1 MSKGKRELQRRI
13 AYEAARILTEYR
25 SDNIAYACQK
35 AAAKLGISHRQQ
47 MPTREEVEQALMEQQ
62 RLLRGDEQVAA
73 LQRLRQSALQAM
85 QALQQFNPVLVGSV
99 FKGTADSNSR
109 VQLHLYAD
117 TPEEVLFTLSDLH
130 IPWQERQRM
139 FNFSNGQRREIPL
152 FQFSADE
159 VVFELLVLPADNP
172 HTRPLD
178 PQDNQPILGVNL
190 KQLAELVA

>member
-47 MPTREEVEQALMEQQ
+47 MPTQEEVEVALREQQ
-62 RLLRGDEQVAA
+62 RMFRGAEQANV

-85 QALQQFNPVLVGSV
+85 QTLRQFNPVLVGSV
-99 FKGTADSNSR
+99 FKGTADSNSH
-109 VQLHLYAD
+109 VQLHLYAN
-117 TPEEVLFTLSDLH
+117 TPEEVLFSLSDLH
-130 IPWQERQRM
+130 IPWQERQRSY
-139 FNFSNGQRREIPL
+139 NFSNGQRREIPI
-152 FQFSADE
+152 FQFSADD
-159 VVFELLVLPADNP
+159 VMFELLVLPADSP

-178 PQDNQPILGVNL
+178 PQDNHPIQGASL
-190 KQLAELVA
+190 KQLTALVV